1 MKEIDRAERQSARRE
16 DMGAAHLVAGLTQ
29 DSGGLRP
36 SIIDATAKRQS
47 SAFRA
52 LLIGLQQVTEL

>member
-1 MKEIDRAERQSARRE
+1 MKEIDRAERQSVRRE
-16 DMGAAHLVAGLTQ
+16 DMGVAHLAGLTQ

>member
-36 SIIDATAKRQS
+36 SIIGAAAVQRLSRLVT
-47 SAFRA
+47 
-52 LLIGLQQVTEL
+52 GLQQITQL